1 MHTYDI
7 NNSEKSL
14 SHFETKSCSILAL
27 HVVGCCCDV
36 FELWRICVV
45 GKIRTGINNGSLKT
59 SRWMEICIKYS
70 KDMMIISSVGYPNT
84 HEIIEIT
91 GECIALHSIH
101 PSIVGRNVPVGKYD
115 IFPCGN
121 SLRARLPSSAAYPIL

>member
-14 SHFETKSCSILAL
+14 SHFETKTSCSIVAL
-27 HVVGCCCDV
+27 HVGCCWDV

-45 GKIRTGINNGSLKT
+45 GKIRTGINISSFKT

-70 KDMMIISSVGYPNT
+70 KDMVIISSVGYPNT